1 MKDILDQE
9 TYRRTKEALAH
20 ALHAGLDP
28 VEALH
33 QAHLILTAERFEE
46 IQVQALQGLL
56 LSFYQWRPD
65 ELLRFQNARD
75 SHTPFDMHAR
85 ITEWLEAY
93 VKERS

>member
-1 MKDILDQE
+1 MKQILDQA
-9 TYRRTKEALAH
+9 TYRHAKEVLAH
-20 ALHAGLDP
+20 ALHAGQDP

-33 QAHLILTAERFEE
+33 QAHLILTAQRFEE
-46 IQVQALQGLL
+46 IQAQALRGLL
-56 LSFYQWRPD
+56 TSFYQWRPD

>member
-9 TYRRTKEALAH
+9 TYRQAKGILALAMH
-20 ALHAGLDP
+20 VGRDP

-33 QAHLILTAERFEE
+33 QSHLLLTAERYE
-46 IQVQALQGLL
+46 QAQAQALQGLL
-56 LSFYQWRPD
+56 ISFLQWRPD

-75 SHTPFDMHAR
+75 SHTPWDMHAR
-85 ITEWLEAY
+85 ITEWIEAY

>member
-9 TYRRTKEALAH
+9 TYRHAKEVLAH
-20 ALHAGLDP
+20 ALHAGQDP

-33 QAHLILTAERFEE
+33 QAHLILTAQRFEE
-46 IQVQALQGLL
+46 IQAQALRGLL
-56 LSFYQWRPD
+56 TSFYQWRPD

>member
-1 MKDILDQE
+1 MKQILDSQ
-9 TYRRTKEALAH
+9 TYRQTKEVLAH
-20 ALHAGLDP
+20 ALRTGQDP

-33 QAHLILTAERFEE
+33 QATLLLTFGRYEE
-46 IQVQALQGLL
+46 IQAQALQGLL